1 MEKKKKMYRTVKFC
15 GVGNSSF
22 HSPNANSLV
31 IVFMVLEFFLYNLY
45 KPLQKCWNKNWKA
58 FIVSYFRYFLEMSD
72 SGGENKNEKGKKNYD
87 T

>member
-1 MEKKKKMYRTVKFC
+1 
-15 GVGNSSF
+15 
-22 HSPNANSLV
+22 
-31 IVFMVLEFFLYNLY
+31 MVLEFFLYNLY